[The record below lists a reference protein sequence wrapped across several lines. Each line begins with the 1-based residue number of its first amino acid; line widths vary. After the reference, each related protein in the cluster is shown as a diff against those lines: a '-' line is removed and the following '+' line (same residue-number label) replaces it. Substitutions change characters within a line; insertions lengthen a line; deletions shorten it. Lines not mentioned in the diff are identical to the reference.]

1 MPATLSDVGNAL
13 RNRLVAAGIDP
24 HEAQREVELIVRYVT
39 GWDTAQQH
47 LHDDELIEEDQL
59 LGFEEICEKRCER
72 IPLQYCLEEAWFMG
86 LRFNVRPGVLIPR
99 ADTETLVETTLMF
112 LKPDASPW
120 ILDIGT
126 GSGAIAISLAHL
138 RPDLHA
144 IALDVSKEALEVAR
158 ENARLIGVSDRI
170 QFRFGDWFE
179 QEPSQKFDALVCNP
193 PYIPLSKGPELA
205 PEVRVYEPAKALF
218 GLDDDGLG
226 FYRNLAATAPEHLG
240 EDGLIAVEVGQGQ
253 AEAVR
258 QIFESGAWRDLQV
271 HYDLNKIARVVS
283 AFRR

>member
-1 MPATLSDVGNAL
+1 MTLSDVGKSL
-13 RNRLVAAGIDP
+13 RDRFVAAGIDP
-24 HEAQREVELIVRYVT
+24 AEISREIELIVQYVT
-39 GWDTAQQH
+39 GWTAAQQH
-47 LHDDELIEEDQL
+47 LHDGEPLDEDQL
-59 LGFEEICEKRCER
+59 LGIEEIAEKRCER

-99 ADTETLVETTLMF
+99 ADTETLVETTLRL

-126 GSGAIAISLAHL
+126 GSGAIAIGLAHL

-144 IALDVSKEALEVAR
+144 IAIDISKEALEVAR
-158 ENARLIGVSDRI
+158 ENARLLGVSDRV
-170 QFRFGDWFE
+170 QFRLADWFD
-179 QEPSQKFDALVCNP
+179 QTPSQKFDAIICNP
-193 PYIPLSKGPELA
+193 PYIPVSKGPELA

-226 FYRNLAATAPEHLG
+226 FYRNLAETAGDHLG
-240 EDGLIAVEVGQGQ
+240 EDGFIAVEIGHGQ
-253 AEAVR
+253 ADPVR
-258 QIFESGAWRDLQV
+258 LIFESGPWADLEV
-271 HYDLNKIARVVS
+271 HYDLNKIARVIS